1 MINANGDR
9 ESGTAQAF
17 GILGGGN
24 AKITW
29 VDDYRQGACTTKLSD
44 NEWAVVLPEDDP
56 IVQLHEQSHIKYSG
70 WDSSAIYNQMGDR
83 ARQLFAIIEDA
94 RVDTLGS
101 DWYRRDLY
109 GDHGGR
115 ILSETGPSIGS
126 TAGLGGPVTAI
137 SYGLDVPLSKIGE
150 GVRLRFGQRIADVQT
165 DPDPWASARLAY
177 EIDRAYDSPEQD
189 QPPDQDQD
197 QGGQG
202 QDQGQAQDGRKMSER
217 LGGWRG
223 TVQVFVDLMRGLRT
237 RGQSQAQDDGS
248 GADGGS
254 EGQGDQRL
262 VDVLPDRLASV
273 ADQGRELDDSHSG
286 DDEAEWRKIKRK
298 ATREAQEHKALAEAE
313 RDLDKDERD
322 HRHRSVVTVHEPRA
336 DALCPTESTVLA
348 SQTVLA
354 LDGLTS
360 GRPGRYDRVGTVTPE
375 VWRLGYGEGR
385 VFERPPRRR
394 GRVVVAVDYSGSMGC
409 PCENHRDNVG
419 WLAAQSAAAISQAAS
434 AEVFGWTGNIDDL
447 DVLPLE
453 AGTQPT
459 ETAYHSVLG
468 RGTPTGYALD
478 HLATVLDG
486 ETQDAL
492 GVFITDG
499 CPDEEWRAVKS
510 AERLYAEGVRYAVVV
525 VGPNAHESYWRAFV
539 SETFPHAVVVSVA
552 NADDLA
558 ALGPALSELLGA

>member
-197 QGGQG
+197 QG
-202 QDQGQAQDGRKMSER
+202 
-217 LGGWRG
+217 
-223 TVQVFVDLMRGLRT
+223 
-237 RGQSQAQDDGS
+237 QSQSQDDGS

-254 EGQGDQRL
+254 EGQGDQGDQRL

-286 DDEAEWRKIKRK
+286 DDEVEWRKIKRK
-298 ATREAQEHKALAEAE
+298 ATREAQKHKTLAEAE

-360 GRPGRYDRVGTVTPE
+360 GRPGHYDRVGTVTPE

-434 AEVFGWTGNIDDL
+434 AEVFGWTGNSHYL

-468 RGTPTGYALD
+468 HGTPTGYALD

-499 CPDEEWRAVKS
+499 CPDEKWRAVKS

-525 VGPNAHESYWRAFV
+525 VGRNAHESYWSAFV

-558 ALGPALSELLGA
+558 ALGPALSELLGG